1 MIWLPGVL
9 SQGGEKYTWGRYTV
23 SSAAV
28 SSGNGTTSNIGA
40 SIYKYASSSYTISG
54 STFSLENPSNT
65 RAENLT
71 VGKYLVNVSTSSN
84 SSKTGTTL
92 YQITKIET
100 SYTETRGKLGTYTI
114 WGNTPYGAKSISF
127 TSDGKISLGQ
137 GTQYYNSEN
146 VYRNN
151 LWQGESDG
159 HPSSSPGYTKGT
171 YDKVYYYDYSATVS
185 NGSGNVTV
193 YEITP
198 YGNYKLSYTS
208 YKAQQVR
215 GSYVDDVV
223 SSTPDAYPDNGIQG
237 NYWYVKY
244 SDTPITWERYSFTEG
259 LVQGET
265 DQQSTSRSTY
275 FYSATSYTTSGK
287 TFTAS
292 VSRKQANGLTV
303 GDYLIQSNG
312 EFVKPSSGTSGTV
325 SGDTLYEITAKSTS
339 GYQNVSLT
347 FATYTI
353 GDIKGSYIDTVTSY
367 NPYEYPDDGAY
378 NGYWYVKV

>member
-1 MIWLPGVL
+1 MILLPGIF

-54 STFSLENPSNT
+54 STFSLKNPSNT

-100 SYTETRGKLGTYTI
+100 SYTETRGKVGTYTI
-114 WGNTPYGAKSISF
+114 WGNAPYGAKSISF

-146 VYRNN
+146 VYRNT
-151 LWQGESDG
+151 LWTGGSDN
-159 HPSSSPGYTKGT
+159 HPSNSSGYESGT

-185 NGSGNVTV
+185 SGSGDVTV

-198 YGNYKLSYTS
+198 YGNYKFSYTS

-215 GSYVDDVV
+215 GSYVDDSV
-223 SSTPDAYPDNGIQG
+223 SSNPDAYPDNGIQG
-237 NYWYVKY
+237 DYWYVKY
-244 SDTPITWERYSFTEG
+244 SDTPITWERYAMTEG
-259 LVQGET
+259 EVQGESVT
-265 DQQSTSRSTY
+265 QTATSTTY
-275 FYSATSYTTSGK
+275 FYRATSYSRSGK
-287 TFTAS
+287 TFTATGTRTRAS
-292 VSRKQANGLTV
+292 SLAVNN
-303 GDYLIQSNG
+303 YLIQNNG
-312 EFVKPSSGTSGTV
+312 EFVNSTSM
-325 SGDTLYEITAKSTS
+325 SGDTLFKITKKSGSST
-339 GYQNVSLT
+339 VSLT
-347 FATYTI
+347 FDTYTV
-353 GDIKGSYIDTVTSY
+353 GDVKGSYIDTVTSY
-367 NPYEYPDDGAY
+367 NPYEFPDDGAQD
-378 NGYWYVKV
+378 GYWYVKV